1 MKLRFF
7 FLLIAT
13 SATLLAADPL
23 EFQVGAFNFSRPDT
37 WKWITPSSTMRK
49 AQLEVPGTNQE
60 KAEVTFFHFGPGQ
73 GGGVKANVDRWFG
86 QFQGGPTSQKEVT
99 EGRTRIYYVQ
109 AAGTFQSGMPG
120 GPTTPLENYALM
132 GAILADEKSGD
143 VFVKMTGPK
152 AVVESASV
160 LFPQMIAQ
168 AAGTRGEPG
177 LVPPGNQ

>member
-1 MKLRFF
+1 MTLRSL

-13 SATLLAADPL
+13 STALLAADPL
-23 EFQVGAFNFSRPDT
+23 EFQVGAFTFTRPDN
-37 WKWITPSSTMRK
+37 WKWIVPSSTMRK

-60 KAEVTFFHFGPGQ
+60 KAEVTFFYFGPGQ
-73 GGGVKANVDRWFG
+73 GGGIQANIDRWFG
-86 QFQGGPTSQKEVT
+86 QFQGGPTSKNEVT
-99 EGRTRIYYVQ
+99 EGRTRVYYVQ

-120 GPTTPLENYALM
+120 GPTTPLENYALL

-152 AVVESASV
+152 AVVESSSV

>member
-7 FLLIAT
+7 LLLIAT
-13 SATLLAADPL
+13 SAALLAADPL

-60 KAEVTFFHFGPGQ
+60 KAEITFFHFGPGQ

-99 EGRTRIYYVQ
+99 EGRTRVYYVQ
-109 AAGTFQSGMPG
+109 ATGTFQSGMPG
-120 GPTTPLENYALM
+120 GATTPLENYALL
-132 GAILADEKSGD
+132 GAILADENSGD
-143 VFVKMTGPK
+143 VFVKMTGPQ
-152 AVVESASV
+152 AVV
-160 LFPQMIAQ
+160 Q
-168 AAGTRGEPG
+168 AASELFTEMITQAAATRGEAG
-177 LVPPGNQ
+177 MPPAGNP